1 MPREKTFQKCLTIQT
16 RVREAA
22 FSVAPMRKG
31 FLLRD
36 HKYAY
41 IQYGEDAA
49 GGIEL
54 YDIKKDPQQFTN
66 LAAIPDFS
74 SLVEKYKTKMATKL
88 SQVRDNDL
96 SNQ

>member
-1 MPREKTFQKCLTIQT
+1 MLDDPTRE
-16 RVREAA
+16 VRDAA

-36 HKYAY
+36 HDYAY

-54 YDIKKDPQQFTN
+54 YDVKADPEQFHNLAKDPEQVGVGQSIQN
-66 LAAIPDFS
+66 ANG
-74 SLVEKYKTKMATKL
+74 KKTGGG
-88 SQVRDNDL
+88 S
-96 SNQ
+96 